1 MERPLHGRLILVAE
15 DEALIALDLK
25 ETLEDEEGAHVYL
38 ASTFREALNTVDHPK
53 LCAAILDHSFREGD
67 SSEVC
72 ARLKKR
78 DIPFV
83 IYSGH
88 GHVSGACQAG
98 VLVRKPADISE
109 VVAAIKALLDP
120 PSTPMA

>member
-15 DEALIALDLK
+15 DEALVALDLK

-53 LCAAILDHSFREGD
+53 LCAAILDHSFRESD

-83 IYSGH
+83 IYSGT
-88 GHVSGACQAG
+88 VTLPVPVKQASSFG
-98 VLVRKPADISE
+98 SPPTSRKWWQP
-109 VVAAIKALLDP
+109 
-120 PSTPMA
+120 